1 MKNKR
6 KFPEA
11 KSEPNNGQKMVMVIK
26 TRSPMEAYHMLKAGL
41 PIDQA
46 IGYYMKEGM
55 IEKDAWMLDTVEK
68 LHLLAE
74 VRERKAHLQ
83 SDIEEI
89 TREVEQNRQKESV
102 TNQTNQ

>member
-1 MKNKR
+1 VKQKR

-11 KSEPNNGQKMVMVIK
+11 KSEPNNGQKMVIVVK

-55 IEKDAWMLDTVEK
+55 IDKDAWMMDTVEK

-74 VRERKAHLQ
+74 VRERKAHLR
-83 SDIEEI
+83 SDIEEM
-89 TREVEQNRQKESV
+89 TMQAEEMRQQQNV
-102 TNQTNQ
+102 TNKTNE